1 MALIDFVG
9 VKLIMEHGLYKVQTP
24 EEVKN
29 LAITELPELAQTLRD
44 DIIQATSVN
53 GGHIG
58 ASLCCIELIIALHR
72 VFETPRDSFVF
83 DVGHQAYAHKML
95 TGRRMQ
101 FYKLRKEN
109 GISGFTNRF
118 ESEHDVFGAG
128 HASTAVSAALGILEG
143 KRLQNDP
150 HHVVAVMGDGALTG
164 GLTFEGL
171 NNVGGLKR
179 PLIIV
184 LNDNRMSIDPN
195 VGALKESF
203 EKGSTFAQH
212 FFEVLG
218 IDYWGPFDG
227 HDISALIV
235 IFEKAKRHASPVVI
249 HLMTEKG
256 RGYAAAVKDKIRF
269 HGCGPFDLDT
279 GNAIKS
285 PDAKAKYQDIFAET
299 LIELATRD
307 EKIVAITAAMPS
319 GTSLNKF
326 QKVHPEKF
334 YDVGLAEAHAVE
346 FGAGLATQGIKPFVC
361 VYSTFLQ
368 RAYDQLIHDVGVQN
382 LPVRICMDR
391 GGLVGDDGVTHQG
404 VFDFAYLRSIP
415 NFVVMAPKDEAE
427 LQHMMETAR
436 VYDQGP
442 ISVRFPRGEV
452 LGITLPSQ
460 LRALPIGKA
469 EHLYGDLS
477 GDVLILAIGMPVLDA
492 VKAAKTLES
501 EHHIR
506 ASVIN
511 LRFAKPLD
519 EKMILD
525 FVRRFSTIMT
535 VEEGVVKGGVGAA
548 ILELFAQNEIL
559 KPVKILGVPDRFFDH
574 ASQSRQREIA
584 GIDSAS
590 MMRAA
595 ITLIED
601 QQKSKDAEAMSK
613 ITSLPWRGHKGV
625 SR

>member
-1 MALIDFVG
+1 
-9 VKLIMEHGLYKVQTP
+9 MEHGLYKIQTP
-24 EEVKN
+24 EEVKG
-29 LAITELPELAQTLRD
+29 LTIGELPELARTLRD

-72 VFETPRDSFVF
+72 VFETPKDSFVF

-118 ESEHDVFGAG
+118 ESEHDIFGAG
-128 HASTAVSAALGILEG
+128 HASTAVSAALGILEA
-143 KRLQNDP
+143 KKIQHDP
-150 HHVVAVMGDGALTG
+150 HHVVAVIGDGALTG

-203 EKGSTFAQH
+203 EKGSEFSRR

-227 HDISALIV
+227 HDIPTLMAT
-235 IFEKAKRHASPVVI
+235 FEKAKRQTSPVVI

-256 RGYAAAVKDKIRF
+256 RGYTPAVKDKIRF
-269 HGCGPFDLDT
+269 HGCGPFDLET

-334 YDVGLAEAHAVE
+334 YDVGLAEGHAVE

-436 VYDQGP
+436 VYDRGP
-442 ISVRFPRGEV
+442 ISIRFPRGEV
-452 LGITLPSQ
+452 LGVTLPSQ
-460 LRALPIGKA
+460 LRVLPIGKA

-477 GDVLILAIGMPVLDA
+477 GDVLILAIGTPVLEA
-492 VKAAKTLES
+492 VKAAKTLDTD
-501 EHHIR
+501 HHIKV
-506 ASVIN
+506 SVIN

-525 FVRRFSTIMT
+525 FAAHFSMVMT
-535 VEEGVVKGGVGAA
+535 VEEGVVRGGVGAA
-548 ILELFAQNEIL
+548 ILEIFAQNGIL
-559 KPVKILGVPDRFFDH
+559 KPTKLLGVPDHFIDH
-574 ASQSRQREIA
+574 ASQTRQREVV
-584 GIDSAS
+584 GIDEIS
-590 MMRAA
+590 MVRTA
-595 ITLIED
+595 IEWMQD
-601 QQKSKDAEAMSK
+601 YQN
-613 ITSLPWRGHKGV
+613 SLRDETAGKVTPLHFRTTKGI